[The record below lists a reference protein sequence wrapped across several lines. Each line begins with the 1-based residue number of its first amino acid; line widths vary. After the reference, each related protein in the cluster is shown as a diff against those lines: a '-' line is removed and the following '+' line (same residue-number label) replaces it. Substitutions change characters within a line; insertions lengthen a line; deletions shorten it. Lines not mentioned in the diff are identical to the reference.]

1 MHVVIRRAAFFGPA
15 YRAGIRSTTWQHRTM
30 AQSHAAIDWGLIA
43 ALLFT
48 GCIGLGLAWIGRGY
62 WLTSRTTRGGVAA
75 TAVIDRLDYTGPYV
89 AGRFFAAVSFR
100 DAAGAAHVAE
110 IALPAAVWNR
120 LREGRSVRI
129 LYSATDP
136 QSATLGGRPMR
147 ALSEA
152 AGAIFIVLGVLLAL
166 GAAWL
171 IVSSM
176 AGGA

>member
-1 MHVVIRRAAFFGPA
+1 M
-15 YRAGIRSTTWQHRTM
+15 T
-30 AQSHAAIDWGLIA
+30 QSHVAIEWGLIA

-48 GCIGLGLAWIGRGY
+48 AFIGLGLAWIGRGY
-62 WLTSRTTRGGVAA
+62 WLTSRTTRDGVTT
-75 TAVIDRLDYTGPYV
+75 TAVIDRLHYTGPYL

-100 DAAGAAHVAE
+100 DAAGAERTAE

-120 LREGRSVRI
+120 MREGRAVRI

-136 QSATLGGRPMR
+136 QSVTLGGRRLR

-152 AGAIFIVLGVLLAL
+152 AGAIFVVLGVLLAL

-171 IVSSM
+171 IVSSLT
-176 AGGA
+176 GGA